1 MIPLPPSPFSKKRKK
16 KGEKNKTYMAIEAK
30 YFNLVT
36 TRLL

>member
-16 KGEKNKTYMAIEAK
+16 GEKNKTYMAIKVE

-36 TRLL
+36 TGPL